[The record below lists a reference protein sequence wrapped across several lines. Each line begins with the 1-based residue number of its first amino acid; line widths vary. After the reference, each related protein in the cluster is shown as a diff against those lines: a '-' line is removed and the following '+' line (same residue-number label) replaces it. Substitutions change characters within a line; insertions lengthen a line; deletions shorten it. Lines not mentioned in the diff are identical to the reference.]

1 MGARED
7 EHSPEAVARR
17 IRDAAPGLARAFRV
31 YLERTGPGDVQP
43 GDGVEKHARRA
54 LRLALIFNCC
64 SGGAGRAEEA

>member
-1 MGARED
+1 MGVRDD

-17 IRDAAPGLARAFRV
+17 IREAAPGLARAFQA
-31 YLERTGPGDVQP
+31 YLERTGPGDVQS

-64 SGGAGRAEEA
+64 SGGVCPGEDA